1 MTTLIVILA
10 LVLLFLLYF
19 RGCFIEQH
27 YMEQII
33 YIEAYLAT
41 YNYGVHSP
49 EENKHSFEYLLGCF
63 DEVMGRNLDKGRTK
77 YAWAKF
83 TNKFNNEW
91 MGLLLDKES
100 VNFELFK
107 KIQNKI

>member
-1 MTTLIVILA
+1 MTTVIIISA
-10 LVLLFLLYF
+10 FVLMFLLYF
-19 RGCFIEQH
+19 WGCFIEKR

-41 YNYGVHSP
+41 YNYGAHSP
-49 EENKHSFEYLLGCF
+49 EENKKSFIYLLQCF
-63 DEVMGRNLDKGRTK
+63 DELKSLDKGRTK
-77 YAWAKF
+77 YAWSKYV
-83 TNKFNNEW
+83 NIFNNEW
-91 MGLLLDKES
+91 MSLLLDKES